1 MPYSFATIRRFY
13 QKQYVKGFTTFQT
26 EALHLRRNRSASF
39 ACWQAKPALHVSR
52 LKQKAQIDVSN
63 PMPTMP
69 AKM

>member
-1 MPYSFATIRRFY
+1 MLKA
-13 QKQYVKGFTTFQT
+13 FQT

-52 LKQKAQIDVSN
+52 LKQKAQMDVSN